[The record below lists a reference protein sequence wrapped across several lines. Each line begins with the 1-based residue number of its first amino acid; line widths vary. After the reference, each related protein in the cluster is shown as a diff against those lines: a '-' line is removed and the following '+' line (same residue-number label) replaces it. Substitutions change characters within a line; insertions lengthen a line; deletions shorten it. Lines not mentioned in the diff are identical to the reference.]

1 MRDTYRRRHQMV
13 LACWEFHE
21 KLILVVVPFPFSTSG
36 KNSCVGG
43 KKKVVHI
50 QPDYIHPM
58 TNDLIHTCFPP
69 HLYRRRRRCK
79 H

>member
-43 KKKVVHI
+43 KKSGS
-50 QPDYIHPM
+50 Y
-58 TNDLIHTCFPP
+58 TARLHTSDD
-69 HLYRRRRRCK
+69 
-79 H
+79 